1 MAELQEGEE
10 SSWAERPLDESHGSG
25 RLTRRAVAMVLREGG
40 RSWLVQA
47 SLGRPWQA
55 ILPRV
60 VLKIL
65 D

>member
-25 RLTRRAVAMVLREGG
+25 RLTVLREGG
-40 RSWLVQA
+40 ISWLVQV
-47 SLGRPWQA
+47 SLGRPCQA
-55 ILPRV
+55 IPPRV
-60 VLKIL
+60 VLKIP